1 MRLTPSQ
8 QDRAAGVLLGMACG
22 DALGAGY
29 EFGPPL
35 PDDAIVTM
43 KGGGGFGWEPGEW
56 TDDTSMAIP
65 IAQAIAAG
73 RDLQEEA
80 VLDDIVAVGGLGE
93 DRTGCR
99 HPAESGAGQDRAD
112 RRCDPRGRP

>member
-1 MRLTPSQ
+1 MRLTPAQ
-8 QDRAAGVLLGMACG
+8 NDRAAGVILGMACG

-35 PDDAIVTM
+35 PEDTIVTM
-43 KGGGGFGWEPGEW
+43 KGGGGFGWAPGEW

-73 RDLQEEA
+73 RDLQDEA
-80 VLDDIVAVGGLGE
+80 VLDDIVAQWVDWAKIAPEVGIQL
-93 DRTGCR
+93 
-99 HPAESGAGQDRAD
+99 
-112 RRCDPRGRP
+112 